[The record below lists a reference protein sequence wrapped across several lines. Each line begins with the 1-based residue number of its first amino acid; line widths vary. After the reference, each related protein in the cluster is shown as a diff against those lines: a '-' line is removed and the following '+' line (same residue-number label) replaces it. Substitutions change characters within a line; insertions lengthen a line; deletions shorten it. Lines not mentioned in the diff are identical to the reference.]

1 MTTTLAPLCTL
12 RRLEPPPPPPRY
24 AQSPK
29 AKNFL
34 LHFRTLEWILRGSCE
49 KKSVGV
55 GTVCMLGSHV
65 PGSVSPQP
73 YELIQW
79 TIYYCDPLQGYNKL
93 SLTSNPTNIPIKSYW
108 IGLIPMHTIFSFLV
122 WPISPPPFTFTKGDI
137 AEMIDLL
144 EPNLLLSY
152 NIFPSRS
159 YQKLLWGLW
168 FSYRNFWQ
176 DHHPQPIK
184 FIRPSN
190 ISIMLR
196 V

>member
-1 MTTTLAPLCTL
+1 MNSKRVMWKKIGRRGNSLHAGEPCSWQCISTTLRTHTMHHILLWSSTFSLTTT
-12 RRLEPPPPPPRY
+12 
-24 AQSPK
+24 
-29 AKNFL
+29 
-34 LHFRTLEWILRGSCE
+34 
-49 KKSVGV
+49 
-55 GTVCMLGSHV
+55 
-65 PGSVSPQP
+65 
-73 YELIQW
+73 
-79 TIYYCDPLQGYNKL
+79 
-93 SLTSNPTNIPIKSYW
+93 PTNIPIKSYW

-122 WPISPPPFTFTKGDI
+122 WPISPPPFKFTKGDI
-137 AEMIDLL
+137 AHMIDLL